1 MATKKKKK
9 LKPVTSHYSGNS
21 SQGFWDIVNSIE
33 NESDKQ
39 ELYSLGVALQNMESY
54 VLRQLKNV
62 KKSYVSNKMI

>member
-9 LKPVTSHYSGNS
+9 LKSVKSQYSGNS

-62 KKSYVSNKMI
+62 KKSYVSDKKI